1 MARRPPA
8 LLAGAARAC
17 RTCGCSRISCCSP
30 RPAPCTSG
38 RLPPATRRRVLATTC
53 QGLVL
58 KRPRHPWTLP
68 TCVEIKVLRRVRAE
82 SSCRPPR
89 HRRDASAMALV
100 DFHTAPDLSDQLCA
114 VLPARAL
121 VSWNSTPTYARFERC
136 TTTSAGSPPG
146 AGRPPGSTSQ
156 GSVDFGGSVK
166 FASVAFNSA
175 SAFFLST
182 LGPFSSFFISRL
194 CSAFFL
200 RRRSSRASAGS
211 SSSPMTRNL
220 SFKSDSFN
228 GYRSGGSKAR
238 SVTLTSGFEF
248 LPALSSLS
256 LLPCMS
262 TITPKRNHSSPG
274 LPTGA

>member
-8 LLAGAARAC
+8 RRAGAARAC
-17 RTCGCSRISCCSP
+17 RTCGCSRRISCCS
-30 RPAPCTSG
+30 RRAAPYRSG
-38 RLPPATRRRVLATTC
+38 RPLPATRRRVLATTC

-211 SSSPMTRNL
+211 SSSPMTLNL
-220 SFKSDSFN
+220 SLRSPVKSTSEP
-228 GYRSGGSKAR
+228 GAPSGRRVVKRRDNLIYAQE
-238 SVTLTSGFEF
+238 VTFVQRIPQRRVEG
-248 LPALSSLS
+248 P
-256 LLPCMS
+256 
-262 TITPKRNHSSPG
+262 
-274 LPTGA
+274 